1 MHRFEDHE
9 KTAFELKPLLL
20 KILYNCLV
28 ASDCFYS
35 SNLLEFLDLFVS
47 SWFLVYVSLV
57 YFSCMWFTPCALN
70 EFVYLY

>member
-9 KTAFELKPLLL
+9 KTAFELKPLRL

-35 SNLLEFLDLFVS
+35 LNLLEFLDLFV
-47 SWFLVYVSLV
+47 
-57 YFSCMWFTPCALN
+57 FS
-70 EFVYLY
+70 